1 MDEAEGQHLPGARRI
16 VVAALGDSITAGNL
30 GWDPDPER
38 RELEDPGD
46 DETSQYLYWAQARDP
61 RDLLLLS
68 DDPDSEHERIGHPP
82 SPRSSAT

>member
-30 GWDPDPER
+30 GWDPDPGR
-38 RELEDPGD
+38 QELEDPGD

-68 DDPDSEHERIGHPP
+68 DDPD
-82 SPRSSAT
+82 